1 MGHATNPNDG
11 CGGGA
16 MMGSLGEKIGEG
28 AMADVHAWAPGQ
40 VLKLFKPGFRRR
52 VGWWEA
58 QMTRAVFA
66 AGGPAPEVLDEVILE
81 GRYGIVMPRLDGPT
95 LLQLLQTGAMTPE
108 QAGAILATLAL
119 SVHQTP
125 TPGEVLHMR
134 DYMEVSLRPSDGQ
147 IPQHIASGVLALI
160 DRLPPD
166 DGLSHCDLHPGNVI
180 MTAEG
185 PRLIDWTGTKRGGGP
200 LDLACCHFLR
210 TELVVESLGAPERQR
225 ALDAAVRSEY
235 ARLAGVSPAALTAAV
250 EAHLPIV
257 RVFFLLAGFARPA
270 TRARLL
276 RRLEADLRA
285 AE

>member
-1 MGHATNPNDG
+1 
-11 CGGGA
+11 

-66 AGGPAPEVLDEVILE
+66 AGGPAPEVLNEQILE

-95 LLQLLQTGAMTPE
+95 LLQLLQTGTMTSE
-108 QAGAILATLAL
+108 EAGAILATLAL

-125 TPGEVLHMR
+125 TPAEVLPIR
-134 DYMEVSLRPSDGQ
+134 RYMEVSLQGPDAQ
-147 IPQHIASGVLALI
+147 LPEPIVKGVLALI

-166 DGLSHCDLHPGNVI
+166 DRLSHCDLHPGNVI

-185 PRLIDWTGTKRGGGP
+185 PRLIDWTATKRGGAP

-225 ALDAAVRSEY
+225 ALDAAVQSEY
-235 ARLAGVSPAALTAAV
+235 ARLAGVSPAALTAAM

-257 RVFFLLAGFARPA
+257 RVFFLLAGFAHPA
-270 TRARLL
+270 TRQRLIQ
-276 RRLEADLRA
+276 RLEAELRA
-285 AE
+285 ED